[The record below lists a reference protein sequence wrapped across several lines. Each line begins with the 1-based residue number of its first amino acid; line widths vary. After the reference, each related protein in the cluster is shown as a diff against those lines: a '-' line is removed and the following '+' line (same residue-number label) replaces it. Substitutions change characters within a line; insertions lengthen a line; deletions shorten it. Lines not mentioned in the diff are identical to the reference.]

1 MKKTLFI
8 IFTFFIF
15 QIPTFS
21 AHTHLEKEYQTKWC
35 NLNNGILEHKLP
47 DSTRID
53 CLTPNYAIEFDFAP
67 KWAESVGQSLFYA
80 HSTAKKPGI
89 VLILENPDKDVKYLN
104 RLKSIAQV
112 YNIKIWTMTA
122 EDI

>member
-21 AHTHLEKEYQTKWC
+21 AHTHLEKEYQIKWC
-35 NLNNGILEHKLP
+35 TLNNGQLEYKLP

-53 CLTPNYAIEFDFAP
+53 CLTPDYAIEFDFAP

-80 HSTAKKPGI
+80 NSTNKKPGV
-89 VLILENPDKDVKYLN
+89 VLILENPNKDNKYLN
-104 RLKSIAQV
+104 RLQYISKI
-112 YNIKIWTMTA
+112 YNIKIWTMTTD
-122 EDI
+122 DI